1 MHIIFRSPTN
11 HKDLCVAKINSAET
25 DSAANQLILYGSFKG
40 RPALFRIPNPGLM
53 AETLYNYGS
62 SNRCLDYTAEFADGP
77 AEQIIID
84 FCPYCGANQESE
96 E

>member
-25 DSAANQLILYGSFKG
+25 DSAANQLTLYGSFKG

-53 AETLYNYGS
+53 AENLYNTGRT
-62 SNRCLDYTAEFADGP
+62 NRCLDYTAKITTETNK
-77 AEQIIID
+77 QITID
-84 FCPYCGANQESE
+84 FYEK
-96 E
+96 